1 MRQSCTV
8 SEAGLTLT
16 EHQFSDPA
24 GSACCILR
32 SQTCPT
38 MPGLE
43 PPSVLKLLSCGLEPF
58 PVLSF
63 RDLPTAHFTRL
74 PQPGPAWLMCP
85 EPVSCSVLWCV
96 SGPPSCTGYAPLCCR
111 PCLCLFVSDPTIAFL
126 KHKWTFLLLIQT
138 FLDCS
143 AIQDLK
149 FPQTVPS
156 FPSYPTPAIPSTSP
170 TGHVVMCP
178 YRGSS

>member
-24 GSACCILR
+24 GSACCMLR

-43 PPSVLKLLSCGLEPF
+43 PPSVLKLPSCGLEPF

-63 RDLPTAHFTRL
+63 RNLPTAHFTRL

-111 PCLCLFVSDPTIAFL
+111 PCLCLFVCFRPHNCFSKTQVDLPAPHSNLSGLFSHTRPQVLPDCPLFPFTFYPSHT
-126 KHKWTFLLLIQT
+126 KH
-138 FLDCS
+138 
-143 AIQDLK
+143 
-149 FPQTVPS
+149 FPNRPSCHVPL
-156 FPSYPTPAIPSTSP
+156 
-170 TGHVVMCP
+170 
-178 YRGSS
+178 